1 MYNSI
6 QMSWKEYFADLAT
19 KSKSANSHPAKLIL
33 LQQLLGKISGLEDEE
48 MIQELLP
55 NIEKKLGS
63 KILGLRGKADLIFGP
78 IVFEIKVSLK
88 KEKEDA
94 QIQLKKYFNIL
105 NEYEP
110 DRTHLGIVTDV
121 TNFIAFKP
129 RFENGLVTDVIELS
143 SINLNKD
150 TPENCVLWLDAFL
163 FSKDGLKPTPEDLNL
178 RFGPGSPTYETYVD
192 RLESLWSRL
201 EEEEEAQLKFRL
213 WTKHMQIV
221 YGSTPPVQS
230 FLEHTYLDTLV
241 KLFVFFK
248 LADLQT
254 TSQTDIGEVLDGQY
268 FRNYGIEN
276 LFEEDFF
283 VWILQP
289 TVRKEILEITDVL
302 AKEIRKYDIA
312 QIDEDL
318 FKEIYQQIV
327 KKSERH
333 RVGEYY
339 TPEWLAQITLEQA
352 LNAWQSRHGASIPRV
367 LDPACGSGT
376 FITNTIR
383 WMREKLA
390 AADSNEQLEYIL
402 TAVVGA
408 DINPLAVTISR
419 SNYIIALGELIRN
432 KNRAISI
439 PIYFCDSIM
448 LPTVSR
454 NVTGNVTIY
463 DYQAESDHLQIPSRI
478 LVSPYLKSLVL
489 SAFSSAL
496 YHYEKFGLVD
506 KATDLFHKHTSEVI
520 TDDESTVLTATL
532 ETLLKL
538 EHDKKDAIWLFILNN
553 VYAPIALS
561 TSQFDILVGNP
572 PWIAMR
578 SIANPRYQEF
588 LKAQVFKYDLLDSS
602 EVQLYTHMEIA
613 TLFFCLTAE
622 RYLKRSG
629 IIAFLMPISVLA
641 ASQQHKN
648 FQLFKKPRLKLL
660 KVLNFEHVSEIFSL
674 PPRILIAEK
683 GEKTVY
689 PVQEIDFYGNIGAF
703 RRNQSLL

>member
-1 MYNSI
+1 
-6 QMSWKEYFADLAT
+6 
-19 KSKSANSHPAKLIL
+19 
-33 LQQLLGKISGLEDEE
+33 
-48 MIQELLP
+48 
-55 NIEKKLGS
+55 
-63 KILGLRGKADLIFGP
+63 
-78 IVFEIKVSLK
+78 
-88 KEKEDA
+88 
-94 QIQLKKYFNIL
+94 
-105 NEYEP
+105 
-110 DRTHLGIVTDV
+110 
-121 TNFIAFKP
+121 
-129 RFENGLVTDVIELS
+129 
-143 SINLNKD
+143 
-150 TPENCVLWLDAFL
+150 
-163 FSKDGLKPTPEDLNL
+163 
-178 RFGPGSPTYETYVD
+178 
-192 RLESLWSRL
+192 
-201 EEEEEAQLKFRL
+201 
-213 WTKHMQIV
+213 
-221 YGSTPPVQS
+221 
-230 FLEHTYLDTLV
+230 
-241 KLFVFFK
+241 
-248 LADLQT
+248 
-254 TSQTDIGEVLDGQY
+254 
-268 FRNYGIEN
+268 
-276 LFEEDFF
+276 
-283 VWILQP
+283 
-289 TVRKEILEITDVL
+289 
-302 AKEIRKYDIA
+302 
-312 QIDEDL
+312 
-318 FKEIYQQIV
+318 
-327 KKSERH
+327 
-333 RVGEYY
+333 
-339 TPEWLAQITLEQA
+339 
-352 LNAWQSRHGASIPRV
+352 
-367 LDPACGSGT
+367 
-376 FITNTIR
+376 
-383 WMREKLA
+383 
-390 AADSNEQLEYIL
+390 
-402 TAVVGA
+402 
-408 DINPLAVTISR
+408 
-419 SNYIIALGELIRN
+419 
-432 KNRAISI
+432 
-439 PIYFCDSIM
+439 M